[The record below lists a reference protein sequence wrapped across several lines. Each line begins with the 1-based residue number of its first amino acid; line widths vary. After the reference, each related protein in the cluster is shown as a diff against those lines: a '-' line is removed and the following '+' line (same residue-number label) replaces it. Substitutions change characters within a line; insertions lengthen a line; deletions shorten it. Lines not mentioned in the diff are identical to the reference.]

1 MSKWQIKKKK
11 GNEEEREY
19 SKFEALEFGLEGYC
33 FFFHSSA
40 SFFLFGP
47 LIKIIFRQ
55 NQLTVL
61 GQK

>member
-40 SFFLFGP
+40 SFFFCLV
-47 LIKIIFRQ
+47 R
-55 NQLTVL
+55 
-61 GQK
+61 